1 MYVEFR
7 GAKFKR
13 SLAKQGV
20 PQGGVLSPIL
30 FNLYVSKIPQP
41 PDIVKLVTYADDCSP
56 MLITGEN
63 IAELEERLNEYLPRL
78 VDFMEDKNLKHSSST
93 LFTTW
98 GVEMKNQL
106 DINIRRVSI
115 PNGSNPKILG
125 IVLDISL
132 KFAKVSKK
140 YAKAKNHFVK
150 LKILN
155 KSCFQ

>member
-1 MYVEFR
+1 
-7 GAKFKR
+7 
-13 SLAKQGV
+13 
-20 PQGGVLSPIL
+20 
-30 FNLYVSKIPQP
+30 
-41 PDIVKLVTYADDCSP
+41 

-115 PNGSNPKILG
+115 PTVPNPKILG
-125 IVLDISL
+125 IVLDSL
-132 KFAKVSKK
+132 LSLLNRK
-140 YAKAKNHFVK
+140 YPKN
-150 LKILN
+150 LKQEIG
-155 KSCFQ
+155 S